1 MTNIFWRMFGYVCI
15 VGPIY
20 NSFWTKEHIFQDPGF
35 MCTLLDTYTTII
47 EVNKLI
53 SWEICE

>member
-1 MTNIFWRMFGYVCI
+1 MFGYVCI